1 MMSIT
6 QIRSIHTYTP
16 DQTEWDSLPRTCHML
31 AYQYGGSFIH
41 TTEKKELITHTG
53 SLLFLH
59 KRDPYH
65 VRALTTGDF
74 MVVSFQAE
82 DMPESFCLDCGSTPQ
97 IEQAFHRLYTYRH
110 LHIPGNDYHCA
121 SVLYEV
127 FAWIRHMQ
135 EVNGKDPDKT
145 QKIRSV
151 HAYIGEHYD
160 DPALC
165 TDALAEH
172 CGISSKYMR
181 TLFRTVY
188 GTSPRQFL
196 IQTRTQV
203 AMRLLTGSDASIAQ
217 IAQAV
222 GIPDVYY
229 FSRLFKKQIG
239 MTPQEYRLTGLEN
252 DEVKL

>member
-1 MMSIT
+1 MLSIT

-16 DQTEWDSLPRTCHML
+16 DLTAWDSLPRTCHLL
-31 AYQYGGSFIH
+31 AYQLNGSFIH
-41 TTEKKELITHTG
+41 TMKKKELITHG
-53 SLLFLH
+53 DHLLFLH
-59 KRDPYH
+59 IQDSYH
-65 VRALTTGDF
+65 AQVLSGGESIVAA
-74 MVVSFQAE
+74 FQAE
-82 DMPESFCLDCGSTPQ
+82 NMPESFALDCGSTPQ
-97 IEQAFHRLYTYRH
+97 IGQAFRRLYTYRH
-110 LHIPGNDYHCA
+110 LHIPGNDYLCA

-127 FAWIRHMQ
+127 FAKIQQMQ
-135 EVNGKDPDKT
+135 DFAYMGSEKS
-145 QKIRSV
+145 QKIRLV
-151 HAYIGEHYD
+151 HNYIQEHYD

-172 CGISSKYMR
+172 CSISAKYMR

-203 AMRLLTGSDASIAQ
+203 AMRLLTGSDASLTQ

-229 FSRLFKKQIG
+229 FSRLFKKQVG
-239 MTPQEYRLTGLEN
+239 MTPQEYRQTGMEN
-252 DEVKL
+252 AEVAL